1 MERMAAPSSPF
12 RVLLVD
18 DEPVIRELVQAML
31 EGGGVEVRCVDSGAR
46 ALAEARTHH
55 PDLVLLDIVMP
66 GLDGLAVLRL
76 LRADPALAG
85 VPVHMLTAR
94 ARPADHAA
102 AEKAGADGYIEKPF
116 KGQALQALVEALRRR
131 PGPARPPAVP

>member
-1 MERMAAPSSPF
+1 MGAMPPAPAPF
-12 RVLLVD
+12 RVMLVD

-31 EGGGVEVRCVDSGAR
+31 EGGGVEVRCVESGTR
-46 ALAEARTHH
+46 ALQEAHAFQPH
-55 PDLVLLDIVMP
+55 LMLLDIVMP

-94 ARPADHAA
+94 ARPTDHAA
-102 AEKAGADGYIEKPF
+102 AERAGADGYIEKPF
-116 KGQALQALVEALRRR
+116 KGQALQALVERLRLRAA
-131 PGPARPPAVP
+131 AR

>member
-1 MERMAAPSSPF
+1 MAPMAPPAPF

-31 EGGGVEVRCVDSGAR
+31 EGDGVEVRCVEGGAR
-46 ALAEARTHH
+46 ALKEAAAAR

-76 LRADPALAG
+76 LRAEPAMAS
-85 VPVHMLTAR
+85 VPIHMLTAR
-94 ARPADHAA
+94 SRPSDRAA

-116 KGQALQALVEALRRR
+116 KGQALQALVASLRRR
-131 PGPARPPAVP
+131 AP

>member
-1 MERMAAPSSPF
+1 MGAMPLATAPF
-12 RVLLVD
+12 RVMLVD

-31 EGGGVEVRCVDSGAR
+31 EGGGVEVRCVESGAR
-46 ALAEARTHH
+46 ALQEAHVFLPH
-55 PDLVLLDIVMP
+55 LVLLDIVMP

-102 AEKAGADGYIEKPF
+102 AERAGADGYIEKPF
-116 KGQALQALVEALRRR
+116 KGQALQALVERLRLRA
-131 PGPARPPAVP
+131 GAR

>member
-1 MERMAAPSSPF
+1 MPTPASPF

-31 EGGGVEVRCVDSGAR
+31 EGGGVEVRCVDGGAK
-46 ALAEARTHH
+46 ALQEAHTFRPH
-55 PDLVLLDIVMP
+55 LVLLDIVMP

-76 LRADPALAG
+76 LRADPEL
-85 VPVHMLTAR
+85 VRTPVHMLTAR
-94 ARPADHAA
+94 AKAADHVA

-116 KGQALQALVEALRRR
+116 KGQALQALVAGLRSR
-131 PGPARPPAVP
+131 PAR

>member
-1 MERMAAPSSPF
+1 MRPMPPPAAPF

-46 ALAEARTHH
+46 ALQEAGAAR

-76 LRADPALAG
+76 LRADPTLAG
-85 VPVHMLTAR
+85 VPIHMLTAR
-94 ARPADHAA
+94 SRAVDHAA
-102 AEKAGADGYIEKPF
+102 AERAGADGYIEKPF
-116 KGQALQALVEALRRR
+116 RGQALQALVASLRRR
-131 PGPARPPAVP
+131 RDGR

>member
-1 MERMAAPSSPF
+1 MAASPPPF

-31 EGGGVEVRCVDSGAR
+31 EGDGVEVRCMDSGTR
-46 ALAEARTHH
+46 ALAEARAYR
-55 PDLVLLDIVMP
+55 PDLVLLDVVMP

-76 LRADPALAG
+76 LKSDAALAETQ
-85 VPVHMLTAR
+85 VHMLTAR
-94 ARPADHAA
+94 SKAADHAA

-116 KGQALQALVEALRRR
+116 KGGALQALVASLRARARR
-131 PGPARPPAVP
+131 

>member
-1 MERMAAPSSPF
+1 MAPMAPPAPF

-31 EGGGVEVRCVDSGAR
+31 EGDGVEVRCVEGGAR
-46 ALAEARTHH
+46 ALKEAAAAP

-76 LRADPALAG
+76 LRAEPAMAS
-85 VPVHMLTAR
+85 VPIHMLTAR
-94 ARPADHAA
+94 SRPSDRAA

-116 KGQALQALVEALRRR
+116 KGQALQALVASLRRR
-131 PGPARPPAVP
+131 AP

>member
-1 MERMAAPSSPF
+1 MAGMTRAEVPF

-31 EGGGVEVRCVDSGAR
+31 EGGGVEVRCVEDGAG
-46 ALAEARTHH
+46 ALAEARAFR

-76 LRADPALAG
+76 LRADPRLAR

-102 AEKAGADGYIEKPF
+102 ASRAGADGYIEKPF
-116 KGQALQALVEALRRR
+116 RGQALQELVASLR
-131 PGPARPPAVP
+131 GAGA